1 MGKKNTQKR
10 RINPKKLFDFEKS
23 LENVRNSLVKAAKKN
38 MKKVGGYLSRTRRP
52 KKNKNIT
59 AKMRKS
65 RRIRSASFSEIFR
78 K

>member
-1 MGKKNTQKR
+1 MGKKNTEKR
-10 RINPKKLFDFEKS
+10 RPTKLFNFEKS
-23 LENVRNSLVKAAKKN
+23 LENVRSSLVKAARKN
-38 MKKVGGYLSRTRRP
+38 MKKVGGYLSRTKRP
-52 KKNKNIT
+52 KKKKNIT